1 MKNETLEKCVPSL
14 PLKGNRYSHFY
25 NDQEKFRTVFTQKNF
40 AFIYDANS
48 QRKPISVCLP
58 TKIGSTNWL
67 KALAS
72 LIKDEGHYHPGQMN
86 QKDIWGT
93 VERFPKEVKEVIEY
107 RRGRAPEDGYMT
119 FIPVRHPFARLYS
132 AWKDKFRKGH
142 LWLKHI
148 EKSWGEY
155 LRDFETQNMEKEV
168 YQYSF
173 EAFLELVAVSGIWV
187 CLNSYYLNHNF
198 SLIIIFRERALIKKW
213 IFTETSTGSPSNSIG
228 KLQVELDGLF
238 RT

>member
-1 MKNETLEKCVPSL
+1 
-14 PLKGNRYSHFY
+14 
-25 NDQEKFRTVFTQKNF
+25 
-40 AFIYDANS
+40 
-48 QRKPISVCLP
+48 
-58 TKIGSTNWL
+58 
-67 KALAS
+67 
-72 LIKDEGHYHPGQMN
+72 MN

-93 VERFPKEVKEVIEY
+93 VERFPKEVKEVTEY

-142 LWLKHI
+142 LWLKNI

-173 EAFLELVAVSGIWV
+173 EAFLELVAISGIWV
-187 CLNSYYLNHNF
+187 CLHSYHLNQIT
-198 SLIIIFRERALIKKW
+198 LIMNYD
-213 IFTETSTGSPSNSIG
+213 S
-228 KLQVELDGLF
+228 
-238 RT
+238 